1 MMKRDWWL
9 IEFEDSEV
17 IEIREIF
24 RFIRRIFYF
33 YFFYTNYRVGKNLE
47 ERKTVIIVREFNI
60 KFYKRI

>member
-9 IEFEDSEV
+9 IEFEDFEV

-33 YFFYTNYRVGKNLE
+33 YFFYTKYRVGKNLE

>member
-9 IEFEDSEV
+9 IEFEDFEV